1 MEKESLT
8 RFGVS
13 MPDELIRQFDRYLAQ
28 EGYDN
33 RSEAIRDLIRKA
45 LLQQQSFA
53 PDRLVAGTVV
63 LVYDHHAG
71 DLPGRLTELQHRYH
85 HDIISTMHVHLN
97 HSQCLEILIVR
108 GLYGKLQELHRSI
121 QVNKGVFY
129 AELSV
134 TCVMEEHSGDH
145 DVRSRGP
152 RG

>member
-1 MEKESLT
+1 MEKESLI

-13 MPDELIRQFDRYLAQ
+13 MPDDLIRQFDRYLEN

-45 LLQQQSFA
+45 LLRQQSFA
-53 PDRLVAGTVV
+53 PDRLVAGTLV

-71 DLPGRLTELQHRYH
+71 DLPGKLTELQHCYH

-97 HSQCLEILIVR
+97 HSQCLEILAVR
-108 GLYGKLQELHRSI
+108 GRYGKLEELHRSI
-121 QVNKGVFY
+121 QVNKGVYY

-134 TCVMEEHSGDH
+134 TCVMEEHAHNHSRDAH
-145 DVRSRGP
+145 D
-152 RG
+152 

>member
-13 MPDELIRQFDRYLAQ
+13 MPDDLIRQFDRYLDN

-33 RSEAIRDLIRKA
+33 RSEGIRDLIRKA
-45 LLQQQSFA
+45 LLREQSIA

-63 LVYDHHAG
+63 LVYDHHSG

-97 HSQCLEILIVR
+97 HNQCLEILVVR
-108 GLYGKLQELHRSI
+108 GLYGTLEELHRSI

-134 TCVMEEHSGDH
+134 TCVMEGHEHKHDH
-145 DVRSRGP
+145 ST
-152 RG
+152 